1 MSAAASPNFGER
13 RGGQQPSL
21 IVLHYTGMPSCA
33 EARARLCDPKAEVSA
48 HWLIGETGH
57 TEALVPE
64 HLRAW
69 HAGTGSWGG
78 LADVNSRSIGI
89 ELANSGSQP
98 FGEPQMS
105 ALESLLVG
113 VMARWSIPPHGV
125 IAHSDMAPDRKSDP
139 GRRFDW
145 HRLARSGLSIWPERR
160 HALLADFGP
169 AAQRFGYPNATHVL
183 TAFRLRFRPWGVG
196 APDAEDAGLAVDL
209 AQRYPAGPA

>member
-13 RGGQQPSL
+13 RGDQQPSL

-33 EARARLCDPKAEVSA
+33 EARARLCDPKSEVSA
-48 HWLIGETGH
+48 HWLICETGH

-89 ELANSGSQP
+89 ELANCGRQP

-105 ALESLLVG
+105 ALEYLLVG

-145 HRLARSGLSIWPERR
+145 HRLARQRLSVWPRQRQAEV
-160 HALLADFGP
+160 AEFLP
-169 AAQRFGYPNATHVL
+169 AACRFGYPDTTRTL
-183 TAFRLRFRPWGVG
+183 TAFRLRFRPWATG
-196 APDAEDAGLAVDL
+196 AQDGLDAGLAVDL
-209 AQRYPAGPA
+209 AENYPFG